1 MGSSVAIFDSKSGKC
16 VKLFNNAHSDYVNAV
31 VFVNNL
37 FISLSILTN
46 IIHLYNYDNA
56 INYELG
62 GLNWTLFDNFIFSIK
77 YNLMVFLW
85 TFFMLTL
92 I

>member
-1 MGSSVAIFDSKSGKC
+1 MKFEW
-16 VKLFNNAHSDYVNAV
+16 
-31 VFVNNL
+31 VNNL

-56 INYELG
+56 INYEIG
-62 GLNWTLFDNFIFSIK
+62 GLNGTLFDNFIFSIK
-77 YNLMVFLW
+77 YNLMVFLMNN
-85 TFFMLTL
+85 FFMLTL